1 MTRPPEALGAAA
13 GGPARPHPA
22 RRPGAKAVLAG
33 IALVCFA
40 ALAAALVSQYQ
51 FDMQPCPWCIL
62 QRLVFLLLGVVALL
76 GALIGRLRRPLAW
89 ALLPLAAAGAAAAL
103 WQHFVAAASDSCNLT
118 LAERI
123 VGWTGL
129 DAALP
134 QVFVAYASCQEA
146 AVKLFGLPYEAWSLL
161 LFLAIGAAA
170 VIAAR
175 R

>member
-1 MTRPPEALGAAA
+1 MTRAPALLGAVA
-13 GGPARPHPA
+13 
-22 RRPGAKAVLAG
+22 LASFS
-33 IALVCFA
+33 ALV
-40 ALAAALVSQYQ
+40 AALVSQYQ

-62 QRLVFLLLGVVALL
+62 QRLVFLLLGAVALL
-76 GALIGRLRRPLAW
+76 GALIRPLRKPLAW

-146 AVKLFGLPYEAWSLL
+146 AVKLLGLPYEAWSLM
-161 LFLAIGAAA
+161 LFLALGAAA

>member
-1 MTRPPEALGAAA
+1 MNKARALLGAVAVTSLAA
-13 GGPARPHPA
+13 
-22 RRPGAKAVLAG
+22 
-33 IALVCFA
+33 I
-40 ALAAALVSQYQ
+40 AAALVSQYQ

-62 QRLVFLLLGVVALL
+62 QRLVFLAIGVVAALA
-76 GALIGRLRRPLAW
+76 ALIVPLRRVLA
-89 ALLPLAAAGAAAAL
+89 AAVVPLAAAGVAAAI
-103 WQHFVAAASDSCNLT
+103 WQHQVAAASESCNLT

-146 AVKLFGLPYEAWSLL
+146 AADLLGVPYEFWSLA
-161 LFLAIGAAA
+161 LFVALGAAG